1 MEWFKKLSTAS
12 KVMVVGV
19 LALILVVL
27 VLLPVAIFT
36 HEESGLMTACD
47 TESGAL
53 NYGGACYQVEW
64 APSQF
69 PLDVYAATSNPEP
82 PAEVGDAVSGAVDLI
97 NSRLGF
103 TALRMSS
110 STSSEIRIDFET
122 AQEVSTSSM
131 TDPGGSALHHRE
143 DSRLWCQIRTWN
155 NGTVELVDRVLVHE
169 LGHCLGLA
177 HDDFPDSAMYPEM
190 HSDGDRLTRP
200 RITDFDRDLL
210 RGLYN

>member
-19 LALILVVL
+19 LVLILAVL
-27 VLLPVAIFT
+27 VLLPIAILT
-36 HEESGLMTACD
+36 HEESGLLTACD
-47 TESGAL
+47 TESGSL

-64 APSQF
+64 EPSQF
-69 PLDVYAATSNPEP
+69 PLDVYATTSNPEP
-82 PAEVGDAVSGAVDLI
+82 AAEVGEAVSSAVDLI

-103 TALRMSS
+103 TALRMSRSVS
-110 STSSEIRIDFET
+110 SDIRIDFET
-122 AQEVSTSSM
+122 AQDVSTSAM

-143 DSRLWCQIRTWN
+143 ESGLWCQVRTWN

-177 HDDFPDSAMYPEM
+177 HDDFSDSAMYPEV

-210 RGLYN
+210 CSLYN